1 MTSNLADLSNCV
13 RYTYHSAVADVAVE
27 PVVVIERTS
36 RLARPA
42 AEVWARVTTP
52 AGINHELAPWL
63 QMTVPRGWSG
73 SSLADVVAGTRLG
86 RSWILALGLVPVD
99 YDDLHIERIGDGYFR
114 EVSTMA
120 SAARWQHERF
130 VEPSPEAG
138 MGTCTVRDRVEFVP
152 RRWVTAVPGGLHLHR
167 AVIGALFRHRHR
179 RLAWWSATV

>member
-1 MTSNLADLSNCV
+1 MLGLPTIAAV
-13 RYTYHSAVADVAVE
+13 RELDVE

-52 AGINHELAPWL
+52 AGINHEVAPWL

-99 YDDLHIERIGDGYFR
+99 YDDLHIECIGDGYFR

-120 SAARWQHERF
+120 SAARSAAR
-130 VEPSPEAG
+130 A
-138 MGTCTVRDRVEFVP
+138 VRRAVARGGDR
-152 RRWVTAVPGGLHLHR
+152 HLHR
-167 AVIGALFRHRHR
+167 ARPGRVRPPALGHR
-179 RLAWWSATV
+179 RARRAAHPPGGDRRPVPPPPPPAGLLERDGLSAPRSDT